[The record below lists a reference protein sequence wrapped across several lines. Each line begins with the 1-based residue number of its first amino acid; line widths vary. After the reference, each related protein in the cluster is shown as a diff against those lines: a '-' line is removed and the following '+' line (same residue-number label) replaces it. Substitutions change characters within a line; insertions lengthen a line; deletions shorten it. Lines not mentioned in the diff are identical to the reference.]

1 MFTGIVTDLGTVKAV
16 DKNGDWTFRISTQF
30 DMARISIGDSICC
43 SGVCLTVVKK
53 SANDFD
59 VQVSPETMQKTAIGT
74 WDKGTAVNLESS
86 LKMGDP
92 LGGHLV
98 FGHVDGLAEV
108 VGIKESGDSLH
119 VTVRVPE
126 NLKSYMAPKGS
137 VTLDGISLTVNEVE
151 NDLIHLMI
159 IPHTRA
165 VTSWNSL
172 EVGQK
177 LHIEID
183 MLARYVGR
191 MLDIRGK

>member
-1 MFTGIVTDLGTVKAV
+1 MFTGIVTDLGSVKKI
-16 DKNGDWTFRISTQF
+16 DKKGDWTFSISTKF
-30 DMARISIGDSICC
+30 DMSKISIGDSISC

-53 SANDFD
+53 GDHDFD

-74 WDKGTAVNLESS
+74 WDKGTHVNLESA

-108 VGIKESGDSLH
+108 TSIKESGDSLH
-119 VTVRVPE
+119 VIVRVPE
-126 NLKSYMAPKGS
+126 KLKHYMAPKGS

-159 IPHTRA
+159 IPHTRT
-165 VTSWNSL
+165 VTSWNDL
-172 EVGQK
+172 KAGQK

-191 MLDIRGK
+191 MLDMKGK